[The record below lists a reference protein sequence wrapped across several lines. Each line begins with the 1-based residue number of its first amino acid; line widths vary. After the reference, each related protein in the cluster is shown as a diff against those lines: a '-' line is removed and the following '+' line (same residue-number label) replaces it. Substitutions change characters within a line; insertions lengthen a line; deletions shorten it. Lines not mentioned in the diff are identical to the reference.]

1 MRQEKMQ
8 SENLTKKEPKLTSI
22 KWDLETKKEV
32 AKIGMVASMA
42 VVVGTS
48 FAMKSKAMKN
58 LHIGAGATLVGFSL
72 WHHFLYQPVKKNI
85 STSSLEKDMLDQNI
99 SSNAL
104 VFNEVYI
111 SMGMEGILTHAEVD
125 AFEAKLDEL
134 LASYEKP
141 NILLLVD
148 VTKMESIEVGVLWH
162 HIILGIG
169 KRPEIQRVA
178 IIGKNRLEKISIS
191 FTKVMFTKPLLSY
204 FETVDE
210 GKRWLQ
216 KSL

>member
-1 MRQEKMQ
+1 
-8 SENLTKKEPKLTSI
+8 
-22 KWDLETKKEV
+22 
-32 AKIGMVASMA
+32 
-42 VVVGTS
+42 
-48 FAMKSKAMKN
+48 
-58 LHIGAGATLVGFSL
+58 
-72 WHHFLYQPVKKNI
+72 
-85 STSSLEKDMLDQNI
+85 
-99 SSNAL
+99 
-104 VFNEVYI
+104 
-111 SMGMEGILTHAEVD
+111 
-125 AFEAKLDEL
+125 
-134 LASYEKP
+134 
-141 NILLLVD
+141 
-148 VTKMESIEVGVLWH
+148 MESIEVGVLWH